1 MARSNMRDLAIAT
14 VNLYNLQTPGGLTY
28 SATPPIP
35 DTEAG
40 RETYRRRVAWLA
52 RAVERLD
59 ADILCFQEL
68 WAAQALADVF
78 AEVAGVG
85 AYDLVARDA
94 PGLGKPQVALAVRRD
109 RFGAT
114 TLLPGA
120 EWIPDFPAS
129 FHIDGIRETN
139 GAEEE
144 ISISINQFSRPVLR
158 ARIQPEGRSPTPPPV
173 TVYVAHLKSKGP
185 AQLRETARG
194 SDTVLDH
201 HYSLA
206 SSAVAH
212 SRRVLEAAALRAM
225 LDEQMK
231 SVESAALS
239 PTIVAGDLND
249 GTLSV
254 STELLTGQ
262 PSYRLFAKSTAGAA
276 ADKGLYSV
284 ETLQQYRAQRHVYYT
299 YVYRNKMESLDHVLV
314 SEEFYDHSKKRQW
327 SFREI
332 EILND
337 HLNTSDKAGI
347 AERGGVDHGL
357 VRAYFDWNPMAEQ
370 VEKVAR
376 AMPS

>member
-1 MARSNMRDLAIAT
+1 MARANMRDLAIAT
-14 VNLYNLQTPGGLTY
+14 INLYNLHVPGGRTY
-28 SATPPIP
+28 SSQPDIP
-35 DTEAG
+35 DTEEG
-40 RETYRRRVAWLA
+40 RAQYRRRIAWLA

-59 ADILCFQEL
+59 ADVLCFQEL

-78 AEVAGVG
+78 AEVQGVG
-85 AYDLVARDA
+85 DYDLVARNA

-109 RFGAT
+109 RNGGP
-114 TLLPGA
+114 TLLSGA
-120 EWIPDFPAS
+120 EWIPDFPET
-129 FHIDGIRETN
+129 FRIDGVREAN
-139 GAEEE
+139 GAEEA

-173 TVYVAHLKSKGP
+173 TVYVAHFKSKGP
-185 AQLRETARG
+185 SRLRDITRG

-201 HYSLA
+201 HYALA

-212 SRRVLEAAALRAM
+212 TRRVLEAAALRAM
-225 LDEQMK
+225 LDEHLK
-231 SVESAALS
+231 SVESATLS

-299 YVYRNKMESLDHVLV
+299 YVYRNKMESLDHILV

-332 EILND
+332 EIVND

-347 AERGGVDHGL
+347 EARGGVDHGL
-357 VRAYFDWNPMAEQ
+357 VRAYFDWNPMADQ
-370 VEKVAR
+370 VERVAR
-376 AMPS
+376 SMPA